1 VPWLPQ
7 ESRRPPKGEP
17 LGRIG
22 RPPPRE
28 NNFERAECG
37 SRIKRALGTKRA
49 VWALPSGVVSLPRP
63 GSGDDEVRKYGAL
76 IGIIAAIGTLIVVLI
91 VWGSNGSD
99 AESGACTE
107 IPAGRVPRAIICPR
121 NATPESSKERD
132 CIRVSTLRDAVYWT
146 CSD

>member
-1 VPWLPQ
+1 LSIGGRTGLNAIVRVDPRTRRVGAFRFSGKVRRRISTDAGPGTERNVGVP
-7 ESRRPPKGEP
+7 S
-17 LGRIG
+17 
-22 RPPPRE
+22 
-28 NNFERAECG
+28 A
-37 SRIKRALGTKRA
+37 
-49 VWALPSGVVSLPRP
+49 VVSVPRP
-63 GSGDDEVRKYGAL
+63 ESGDDEVRKYGAL

-132 CIRVSTLRDAVYWT
+132 CIRVSTYRDVAYWT